1 MSGPSARRAKLP
13 AETGVE
19 SDMRSL
25 LGAVAVALV
34 SVACTPLVGSRWDEP
49 WNDRR
54 GREVPN
60 EVVSTFEGA
69 EHCEWDSAVFL
80 HVGWPLGRAARNASQ
95 ARQYIRD
102 PEGLFEDE
110 VRLPFDDDAALPRH
124 AEYTGYHLGDVE
136 LWLSPADAASA
147 AYLVDGDDVERWTR
161 PRDEPIAC
169 A

>member
-1 MSGPSARRAKLP
+1 M
-13 AETGVE
+13 TGVV
-19 SDMRSL
+19 DGMRHSL
-25 LGAVAVALV
+25 AVVVVLLSA
-34 SVACTPLVGSRWDEP
+34 ACTPVIGSRWDGP
-49 WNDRR
+49 WTDRR
-54 GREVPN
+54 GREVR
-60 EVVSTFEGA
+60 EDVISTYEGA

-80 HVGWPLGRAARNASQ
+80 HVGWPLGRAARDASE

-136 LWLSPADAASA
+136 LWLSPTDAAKA
-147 AYLVDGDDVERWTR
+147 VYLVDDGDVERWTR
-161 PRDEPIAC
+161 PRRESIAC